1 MQSPVA
7 YLISKLSDG
16 ALIGR
21 TRLFQSKRIYSHE
34 ISVICKSF
42 QVKINNFSYDI
53 VLDIPE
59 LQSIFIFV

>member
-21 TRLFQSKRIYSHE
+21 RRLFQSKSIYSHE
-34 ISVICKSF
+34 ISILCKSF
-42 QVKINNFSYDI
+42 QVQINNFSYDI